1 MTFLC
6 GCRLLE
12 LSTNL
17 RKVSKWP
24 KKAPTSA
31 FPLAKSAYK
40 RLKKLRIYKDTMNF
54 SNGRSQLFACIDM
67 PADSEDLC
75 DRGHHRAVPVAGQ
88 RGRLQVRE
96 QAHLPPGGGHT
107 IYRCH
112 QCL

>member
-1 MTFLC
+1 
-6 GCRLLE
+6 
-12 LSTNL
+12 
-17 RKVSKWP
+17 
-24 KKAPTSA
+24 
-31 FPLAKSAYK
+31 
-40 RLKKLRIYKDTMNF
+40 MNF

-107 IYRCH
+107 IFTAVISVSECD
-112 QCL
+112 QNAWQKIVVDF